1 MDSNRERPMAGRWDN
16 QDDFS
21 GDDDRDAPQPIDLD
35 DDGNDDDT
43 IDCPHCGR
51 PVYED
56 APRCPHCGRWVED
69 DPSPATSRSR
79 SWFWPITVAL
89 LVAAILVLWHGLG
102 R

>member
-1 MDSNRERPMAGRWDN
+1 MSGRRGR

-21 GDDDRDAPQPIDLD
+21 DDDRDGPQPIDLD
-35 DDGNDDDT
+35 DDGSDDDDM

-56 APRCPHCGRWVED
+56 APRCPHCGRWIED
-69 DPSPATSRSR
+69 DLSPAASRSR
-79 SWFWPITVAL
+79 AWFWPIVVAV
-89 LVAAILVLWHGLG
+89 LVAVILVLWHGLG